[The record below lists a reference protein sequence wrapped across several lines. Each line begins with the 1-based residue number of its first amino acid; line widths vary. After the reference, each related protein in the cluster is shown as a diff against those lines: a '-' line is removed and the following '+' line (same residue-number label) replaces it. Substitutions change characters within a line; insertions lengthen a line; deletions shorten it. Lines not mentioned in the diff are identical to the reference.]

1 VPDAY
6 LSDRLPETLPDD
18 PMRWAEAWLTAAA
31 EQKVQRNPNSM
42 TLVTVA
48 ANGTPS
54 ARIVLCKSFVSDPGY
69 VIAYTNYQSRKCQ
82 EIEQND
88 EVCVLFHWD
97 SFGRQIR
104 IGGTA
109 IRSPAAESDAYF
121 ASRDGGSQLGAWGSD
136 QSQTIE
142 SHAALV
148 EQIRNRAAE
157 LELALLGP
165 SGTVVAENS
174 AAIARPPHWGGIR
187 IWASS
192 IELWIEG
199 KDRIHDRALWSRDL
213 NRSTADDFSPSAWTG
228 TRLQP

>member
-1 VPDAY
+1 
-6 LSDRLPETLPDD
+6 
-18 PMRWAEAWLTAAA
+18 MHWADAWLAAA
-31 EQKVQRNPNSM
+31 TEQKVQRNPNSM

-48 ANGTPS
+48 SNGEPS
-54 ARIVLCKSFVSDPGY
+54 ARVVLCKSFVADPGY
-69 VIAYTNYQSRKCQ
+69 VVAYSNYQSRKCQ
-82 EIEQND
+82 EIGEN
-88 EVCVLFHWD
+88 ENVCILFHWD
-97 SFGRQIR
+97 HLGRQIR

-109 IRSPAAESDAYF
+109 VRSPAVESDAYF

-148 EQIRNRAAE
+148 QQIRDRAKQMNV
-157 LELALLGP
+157 ALLGD
-165 SGTVVAENS
+165 SGTTVASNA
-174 AAIARPPHWGGIR
+174 AAISRPPHWGGIR

-199 KDRIHDRALWSRDL
+199 GDRIHDRAIWTRELA
-213 NRSTADDFSPSAWTG
+213 RSDTDEFSTTAWTG